1 MSLNDQTMAG
11 EQAKWDAYFGRLK
24 TLGKL
29 YSSFDDALKEFKFLN
44 DKMTDDFCV
53 PLALIHCCQTNQFQ
67 ITEKEEDG
75 WQVLV
80 CNALFAFGKNPRV
93 EIVDPNGNEV

>member
-11 EQAKWDAYFGRLK
+11 EMAKWDAYFERMK
-24 TLGKL
+24 IGKV
-29 YSSFDDALKEFKFLN
+29 YDNHSDALKDFEHLN
-44 DKMTDDFCV
+44 SKMNDDFCL
-53 PLALIHCCQTNQFQ
+53 PIALIHCCQTNQFK

-93 EIVDPNGNEV
+93 KIVDPNGNEV